1 MATGNNKKHVAMQ
14 ANKGSTSMVVE
25 PFSKKE
31 RSDVKPA
38 RIINHRDVGQTSTR
52 RQGPRI
58 PRACRNC
65 RVLDP
70 SLDDLMESDKC
81 VTYSVELRC
90 DGITNRD
97 CLKAFHG
104 TRLTIDTYL
113 SLIKKRASLVQAH
126 ADVKT
131 AEGHGPG
138 VLHWDDITEDEAD
151 QEDESRA
158 AAAEDPEHHDRDD
171 DGGCCLEGPQR
182 PC

>member
-1 MATGNNKKHVAMQ
+1 MKGRYSKINDSCRTFVLFWDLAPTSGVMATGNNKKHVAMQ

-97 CLKAFHG
+97 CLPVIQGGGWQTTRTGRSSRGGGLSPRG
-104 TRLTIDTYL
+104 TGTSRRQ
-113 SLIKKRASLVQAH
+113 RAWS
-126 ADVKT
+126 
-131 AEGHGPG
+131 
-138 VLHWDDITEDEAD
+138 
-151 QEDESRA
+151 
-158 AAAEDPEHHDRDD
+158 
-171 DGGCCLEGPQR
+171 GCSALR
-182 PC
+182 